1 MLAGGVTDC
10 GRSSIAMS
18 TPAPSLPNVHCDS
31 TFPIPVENC
40 DEVRGH
46 EPDGLP
52 VVAVDTLDDAEEALA
67 VLAEDGDLSALPT
80 CGDAQD

>member
-1 MLAGGVTDC
+1 MRKAKKPTMTTMTVDTSAPPTLAA
-10 GRSSIAMS
+10 RK
-18 TPAPSLPNVHCDS
+18 
-31 TFPIPVENC
+31 
-40 DEVRGH
+40 RGH
-46 EPDGLP
+46 EPDDLP